1 MPLGRAPKLQAEGQ
15 DAAPLRRLPPRNSG
29 SLGALRAIAQKAQGT
44 PIPSLFNTVHNNLYA
59 AIGSGG
65 SASQQALADSQ
76 SRMQRRPGSPNLQA
90 QINAG
95 EQQKSQQ
102 TEQKHSSGQ
111 ELPSWMNANPAKAGQ
126 APLSA
131 SQGGLQRK
139 QAQSL
144 HPSPAEMDP
153 NQGVYGCADGGG
165 VKMFS
170 RPASPTSI
178 RDTQSAPL
186 QPSTDNPA
194 SAASS
199 AFVAGN
205 EIFGAS
211 GGHRPLPAGIDL
223 SGVFGSP
230 APKASPQSARPTARF
245 EQPSVQH
252 QSSASGGLVRKSS
265 SQTLTGQQPTG
276 MAWVSKPP
284 PEKSGLKTPETPL
297 KKPLIN
303 ADYKPI
309 DDGTNDEVSKGQAL
323 ARKQFQSYRN
333 TSPSQ
338 SVLLDKIV
346 DQNGKM
352 SLEDK
357 LKLAEA
363 AAKDAGGVPF
373 DHQDAT
379 PKKSSNRPGLKFAA
393 QSEVRTAHVMGGLGA
408 EEKGG
413 PLGSVSKQPTK
424 TVSVGNKLGDISSQG
439 FNKHTQKFESVDN
452 RVSIDGKKQF
462 APPPPK
468 DDLDAVSI

>member
-1 MPLGRAPKLQAEGQ
+1 MGIYGNNKAGAQAFIARVGTPSGAPAATPPAPGAAPTSGRRPASPPTGMPLGRSPKSQSEGQ

-76 SRMQRRPGSPNLQA
+76 SRMQRRPASPNLQA
-90 QINAG
+90 QIKAEN
-95 EQQKSQQ
+95 QQKPP
-102 TEQKHSSGQ
+102 SGQ
-111 ELPSWMNANPAKAGQ
+111 ELPSWMNANPGRANHT
-126 APLSA
+126 PLPA

-144 HPSPAEMDP
+144 HPSPAGMDP
-153 NQGVYGCADGGG
+153 NQGVYGRADGGG

-170 RPASPTSI
+170 PPASPTSI
-178 RDTQSAPL
+178 RDTQSVPL
-186 QPSTDNPA
+186 
-194 SAASS
+194 
-199 AFVAGN
+199 
-205 EIFGAS
+205 
-211 GGHRPLPAGIDL
+211 
-223 SGVFGSP
+223 
-230 APKASPQSARPTARF
+230 
-245 EQPSVQH
+245 QPSVQH

-265 SQTLTGQQPTG
+265 SQTLTGQQPAG
-276 MAWVSKPP
+276 MAWVPRPS

-323 ARKQFQSYRN
+323 ARKQFQSYKN

-424 TVSVGNKLGDISSQG
+424 TVSVGNKPGDISSQG

-462 APPPPK
+462 APPPLK